1 MASRTHHAKAH
12 AGDDLVARLLDI
24 LTSVV
29 HRDGDGL
36 EGVLDILVC
45 DSCTLQVSAPFV
57 TRKEELEGKRWR
69 GRACARKGQGRR
81 RAGGAGGGNCAILH
95 EGFSISAAMSS
106 DSSSSVSSMFLP
118 TAPIPIWLSASAICS
133 STGAGG
139 SGSGEARTRHNA
151 VGAAKGMQTAWAAGV
166 RAGPAPASGGRTV
179 LGIRE
184 EVLGVSRTVLL
195 QKLARRW

>member
-69 GRACARKGQGRR
+69 GRACARKGQGHRER
-81 RAGGAGGGNCAILH
+81 VVILH
-95 EGFSISAAMSS
+95 EGFLISAAMSS
-106 DSSSSVSSMFLP
+106 DSSSVSSMFVS
-118 TAPIPIWLSASAICS
+118 TAPIPIWLSAICS
-133 STGAGG
+133 IGAGG
-139 SGSGEARTRHNA
+139 SGSAEARTRHDA
-151 VGAAKGMQTAWAAGV
+151 VGAQ
-166 RAGPAPASGGRTV
+166 RACRRRGRR
-179 LGIRE
+179 G
-184 EVLGVSRTVLL
+184 
-195 QKLARRW
+195 

>member
-106 DSSSSVSSMFLP
+106 DSSSVSSMFVS
-118 TAPIPIWLSASAICS
+118 TAPIPIWLSAICS
-133 STGAGG
+133 IGAGG
-139 SGSGEARTRHNA
+139 SGLAEARTRHNA
-151 VGAAKGMQTAWAAGV
+151 VARQ
-166 RAGPAPASGGRTV
+166 RAC
-179 LGIRE
+179 
-184 EVLGVSRTVLL
+184 
-195 QKLARRW
+195 RRRRG